1 MLVQYMKKP
10 KADDDDDDDGKHY
23 TAWNT
28 YISTVLKKN
37 V

>member
-10 KADDDDDDDGKHY
+10 KADDDDDDGKHS